1 LEIYALYKYAVS
13 LSVLSS
19 LQGLETVVTDGEEYT
34 QKCVATLTQVAFLK
48 AASRFVFTN
57 RRANLT

>member
-1 LEIYALYKYAVS
+1 MYAIS

-19 LQGLETVVTDGEEYT
+19 LQGLETVVTDGEECTQRCYT
-34 QKCVATLTQVAFLK
+34 TLTRVAVLK
-48 AASRFVFTN
+48 DASRFVFTN